1 MAVAC
6 VPGGGQGRP
15 PGASGSGDWAGPGGP
30 ADSLAGATGWLRRGP
45 ATRLQG
51 WPSRAE
57 SRSRDSRLGDSCDSG
72 LTRAYGSVTRTC
84 SAFCFAGM
92 LAWQLKLKHTVTCEA
107 QLHQAFQACTV
118 LLATMDLSW

>member
-1 MAVAC
+1 M
-6 VPGGGQGRP
+6 P
-15 PGASGSGDWAGPGGP
+15 PAARDA
-30 ADSLAGATGWLRRGP
+30 ADSDS
-45 ATRLQG
+45 QG

-57 SRSRDSRLGDSCDSG
+57 SRSRDSRLGDSAEMSDSRLGDSCDSG
-72 LTRAYGSVTRTC
+72 LTRADGSVTRTC